1 MEDKKLRNILKWCF
15 IVCLTLTHV
24 FLFQFSRLDFDYDFE
39 KFFPENDP
47 ETAYFSEFREKF
59 ESDNDFM
66 LVALK
71 NEEGVFQPGF
81 LKDVKDLS
89 SAIDSLELVQ
99 HTVSLTNARETTV
112 RGGFHVEQPYFSHQ
126 DSLLTKDSIRIFS
139 HDELVQSFI
148 SEDAKSVCIFVR
160 HQDYLSKDKCDTL
173 VNQINDLIEGFNFDE
188 IHLTGRAPGQAYY
201 VDKMQYEMVFF
212 VGLSMILIVLFLAF
226 TYKSFWGVWI
236 PLVIVLGSMIW
247 VVGCIVLFGASINL
261 TMTVLPSIMFVV
273 GTSDVIHLISKYLEN
288 LRNGIPKNKAII
300 NAYKEVGVATLL
312 TSVTTAVGFL
322 SLMVI
327 NIEPIQVFG
336 KYSAL
341 GVMLAFVLTYTL
353 LPALL
358 YMTKPP
364 KKLIEQKQSDTFWT
378 RWLQKMFP
386 IVLKKPKLI
395 GGISIVLLAIA
406 GLGIYQLEANNYLLD
421 DLDESTPVKQDFNFL
436 DANFG
441 GVRPFEMG
449 VTLKDTANYSIHDEV
464 VMNEIQKVET
474 YLQDVYGVEN
484 MISVNQTLLMAHR
497 SFTGT
502 IDTNIH
508 NIEKNKRRKYV
519 KMFKKKGGQIYAR
532 FVHRNTTR
540 ISGQLEDLGNIVI
553 SERNEKLY
561 EFLEQNI
568 DNELLEFKP
577 TGTAHLIDQ
586 NMSYMA
592 ENLMLGLLL
601 ALAIVAI
608 IMGFL
613 YKSVKM
619 VLLAVIP
626 NVLPLVFV
634 AGFMGFTDID
644 LKFSTAV
651 IFTIAFGI
659 AVDDTI
665 HFMSKF
671 KMELSKG
678 KSKLY
683 ALKRT
688 FLSTGRAIILTSL
701 ILTAGFL
708 LLIFSDFKG
717 TYFIG
722 IMISLSLIFAVFAD
736 LFLLPVLL
744 IWFYKKK

>member
-1 MEDKKLRNILKWCF
+1 VEDKKLRNILKWCF

-24 FLFQFSRLDFDYDFE
+24 FLFQFTRLDFDYDFE
-39 KFFPENDP
+39 KFFPQNDP
-47 ETAYFSEFREKF
+47 ETAYFEEFREKF

-71 NEEGVFQPGF
+71 NEDGAFQPGF
-81 LKDVKDLS
+81 LKDVKELTIS
-89 SAIDSLELVQ
+89 IDSLELIQ
-99 HTVSLTNARETTV
+99 HTLSLTNTNETTA
-112 RGGFHVEQPYFSHQ
+112 RGAFHVEQPYFSGP
-126 DSLLTKDSIRIFS
+126 DSLLQKDSIRIFS
-139 HDELVQSFI
+139 HDELIQSFI
-148 SEDAKSVCIFVR
+148 SKDAKSVCIFLR
-160 HQDYLSKDKCDTL
+160 HQDYLSKNKCDTL
-173 VNQINDLIEGFNFDE
+173 VNQINELIEGYNFDE

-201 VDKMQYEMVFF
+201 VDKMQYEMIFF
-212 VGLSMILIVLFLAF
+212 VGLSMILIVIFLAF

-247 VVGCIVLFGASINL
+247 VVGCIALFGESINL
-261 TMTVLPSIMFVV
+261 TMIVLPSIMFVV
-273 GTSDVIHLISKYLEN
+273 GTSDVIHLVSKYLEH
-288 LRNGIPKNKAII
+288 LRNGVPKNQSII

-312 TSVTTAVGFL
+312 TSVTTAIGFL

-341 GVMLAFVLTYTL
+341 GVMLAFILTYTL

-364 KKLIEQKQSDTFWT
+364 KKLIEQKQTDTFWT
-378 RWLQKMFP
+378 KWLQKMFP
-386 IVLKKPKLI
+386 VVLKRPKLI
-395 GGISIVLLAIA
+395 GATFIILLTIA
-406 GLGIYQLEANNYLLD
+406 GFGIYQLESNNYLLD
-421 DLDESTPVKQDFNFL
+421 DLDDSTIVKQDFNFL

-449 VTLKDTANYSIHDEV
+449 VVLKDTVNYSIHDEE

-474 YLQDVYGVEN
+474 YLQEVYGVEN
-484 MISVNQTLLMAHR
+484 LISVNQTMLMAHR
-497 SFTGT
+497 SFTGN
-502 IDTNIH
+502 IDTNIQH
-508 NIEKNKRRKYV
+508 ITKNKRNKYV
-519 KMFKKKGGQIYAR
+519 RMFKKKGGQIYAR
-532 FVHRNTTR
+532 FVHNNTTR

-553 SERNEKLY
+553 TERNEHLY
-561 EFLEQNI
+561 QFLEDSINT
-568 DNELLEFKP
+568 ELLEFKP

-592 ENLMLGLLL
+592 ENLMLGLLI

-613 YKSVKM
+613 YKSARM

-671 KMELSKG
+671 KIELRKG

-701 ILTAGFL
+701 ILIGGFL
-708 LLIFSDFKG
+708 LLIFSDFNG